1 MRVMSNQEYGEYLKG
16 KRVIMV
22 AHAAS
27 MEGSKMGSFIDS
39 YDVVVRINE
48 AVPIP
53 EDLLEDVGTRCDV
66 LYSSLA
72 PQFRITKDKLY
83 QPFLDLG
90 TTVIC
95 RPTPLKTNRIE
106 EIKLYSHDVT
116 YWYDRL
122 ATALEDVDLA
132 VRVVGQEPYRTHT
145 AKMNG
150 RLPLTG
156 FAALWDLLEFKIE
169 EVYMIGFN
177 FFVGGSY
184 EQYHA
189 NPKSENQKEAWKEGT
204 GLYRGRYHVVAPQ
217 VNYLKKLIE
226 KDKRIKYDKVLK
238 DVMTKI

>member
-1 MRVMSNQEYGEYLKG
+1 MSNEEYGEYLDG

-22 AHAAS
+22 AHADS
-27 MEGSKMGSFIDS
+27 LVGSNKGSFIDTF
-39 YDVVVRINE
+39 DTIVRINE

-53 EDLLEDVGTRCDV
+53 EELKPDVGTKCDI

-90 TTVIC
+90 TVAIC
-95 RPTPLKTNRIE
+95 RPTPIKTNRIDE
-106 EIKLYSHDVT
+106 VGLFSHDVS

-122 ATALEDVDLA
+122 ETALEGVDLA

-150 RLPLTG
+150 KLPLTG
-156 FAALWDLLEFKIE
+156 FAGLWDLLEFNIA

-177 FFVGGSY
+177 FFVGKTY
-184 EQYHA
+184 EQYYA
-189 NPKSENQKEAWKEGT
+189 NPKSENQKQAWKEGT
-204 GLYRGRYHVVAPQ
+204 GLYSGRYHIIAPQ
-217 VNYLKKLIE
+217 IRYLKYLISR
-226 KDKRIKYDKVLK
+226 DNRIKVDEPLEEILSKF
-238 DVMTKI
+238 